1 MAIVP
6 ILYPYVNI
14 YIPTIC
20 VCAYILYYVYW
31 YLVVMVVEAATS
43 AIQNDDDILL
53 GAGRGNFFALL
64 YRGNVTFELNNAMSN

>member
-1 MAIVP
+1 
-6 ILYPYVNI
+6 
-14 YIPTIC
+14 
-20 VCAYILYYVYW
+20 
-31 YLVVMVVEAATS
+31 MVVEAATS